1 VTTPDD
7 PDRDDEDGANPFAGL
22 PMFGDI
28 ARMMQ
33 GQGPLN
39 WDIARQFAAMAASGG
54 VSEAN
59 VDPKVRM
66 ELDELARIADM
77 QVQQVTDLPTAV
89 EGRPVSLVVMTPGTW
104 AQRTL
109 DDYRPLVTELATS
122 LGQRGDMGELDDD
135 ATDPMAQMFA
145 GLSKMMAPSML
156 GMAVGSMVGHLAAR
170 AFGQYDL
177 PIPRPRG
184 SELLIVP
191 QTIDAFAE
199 DWSLPLDELRLWVCL
214 QEITAHAVLAVPHL
228 RDALESQVRRHVAGF
243 RPDAS
248 AIADRLGAVDLG
260 DADALQALQKT
271 LGDPE
276 VLLGAV
282 QTPEQR
288 AALPYLDALVSVIV
302 GYVDHAVDTGAAHLL
317 GNPGQVAEAV
327 RRRRIESSPD
337 DVFVSKLLGLT
348 LSRQQVDR
356 GRAFVAGVVERAG
369 DDGLRQLFESADS
382 IPTPNE
388 VDAPGLWL
396 ARLELE

>member
-1 VTTPDD
+1 MTTPDD
-7 PDRDDEDGANPFAGL
+7 PDEDDEAGNPFAGL

-39 WDIARQFAAMAASGG
+39 WDVARQFAAMAASGG
-54 VSEAN
+54 ASEAN
-59 VDPKVRM
+59 VEPRVRI

-77 QVQQVTDLPTAV
+77 QVQQVTELPTEV
-89 EGRPVSLVVMTPGTW
+89 DGRPVRLVVTTPGAW

-109 DDYRPLVTELATS
+109 EDYRPLMTELATS
-122 LGQRGDMGELDDD
+122 LGRGSEVADLGDD
-135 ATDPMAQMFA
+135 ASDPMAQMFA

-177 PIPRPRG
+177 PIPRPR
-184 SELLIVP
+184 SNELLIVP
-191 QTIDAFAE
+191 DTIDAFAA
-199 DWSLPLDELRLWVCL
+199 DWSLPLDELRLWVCV

-228 RDALESQVRRHVAGF
+228 RDALEGYVRRHVAGF

-248 AIADRLGAVDLG
+248 AIADRLGSVDLG
-260 DADALQALQKT
+260 DADAMQALQKT

-282 QTPEQR
+282 QTPEQQ
-288 AALPYLDALVSVIV
+288 AALPYLDALVSVII
-302 GYVDHAVDTGAAHLL
+302 GYVDHAVDQGAAHLL
-317 GNPGQVAEAV
+317 GNPSQVAEAV

-337 DVFVSKLLGLT
+337 DVFVSKLLGLSLT
-348 LSRQQVDR
+348 RQQVER
-356 GRAFVAGVVERAG
+356 GRAFVTGVVERAG
-369 DDGLRQLFESADS
+369 DDGLRQLFGSAAS

-396 ARLELE
+396 ARLELD

>member
-7 PDRDDEDGANPFAGL
+7 PDRDDDASNPFAGL
-22 PMFGDI
+22 PMFADI

-54 VSEAN
+54 TTEAN
-59 VDPKVRM
+59 VEPRVRL
-66 ELDELARIADM
+66 ELEELARIADM
-77 QVQQVTDLPTAV
+77 QVQQVTELPTAID
-89 EGRPVSLVVMTPGTW
+89 GKPVTLLVTTPGTW

-122 LGQRGDMGELDDD
+122 LGQRGDESELDEDD

-156 GMAVGSMVGHLAAR
+156 GMAVGSMVGHLASR

-177 PIPRPRG
+177 PIPRPRS
-184 SELLIVP
+184 SELLVVP
-191 QTIDAFAE
+191 QTIDAFAD
-199 DWSLPLDELRLWVCL
+199 DWSLPVAELRLWVCL

-228 RDALESQVRRHVAGF
+228 REALEGYVRRHVAGF
-243 RPDAS
+243 RPDS
-248 AIADRLGAVDLG
+248 SVIADRLGSVDLG
-260 DADALQALQKT
+260 DADAMQALQQT

-288 AALPYLDALVSVIV
+288 AALPYLDALVSVII
-302 GYVDHAVDTGAAHLL
+302 GYVDHAVDLGAAHLL

-348 LSRQQVDR
+348 LTRQQVDR
-356 GRAFVAGVVERAG
+356 GRAFVDGVVERAG
-369 DDGLRQLFESADS
+369 DEGLRQLFDSADS

-396 ARLELE
+396 ARLEL